1 MVKYCCEICKKNF
14 RLKET
19 YDKHMNKEHS
29 SSYTTD
35 INDITTTENTVLD
48 DVYFSNKTC
57 QELIAICKIQG
68 LKGYSSKNKLE
79 LIGMLS
85 HAKNNNETNN
95 ETNNKTDDNILKID
109 QNVTENKELND
120 MDFSNKTR
128 QELIAICKKQGL
140 KGYSSKNKL
149 ELIRLIGLFSSAK
162 VKPVDNVPISIE
174 DGDIQKNSFYVGD
187 NLELLNKVKSETVH
201 MIYFDPPYNTG
212 RNFHYFKDKFADF
225 PKFMEERIEEC
236 HRVLKKDGNIIIHV
250 EPRISHHIRI
260 ICDKI
265 FGYTNFKNEIV
276 WHSGGNAKNK
286 YQLGRNHDT
295 IIVYGKSSN
304 SKFFPLYKPY
314 TDEYKK
320 GLKMCPYHKKLY
332 STSAAHNSQ
341 PEVNPRPNLIYEWN
355 GNIRQWYFS
364 NEKIKLLHDD
374 NRLEYNTAGIPRIKR
389 FLDEM
394 EGIPVRDTWDD
405 ISSIQNG
412 EKTKYATQ
420 KPIKLLERILALYS
434 CEGDLCM
441 DPFAGSGTLGRACIL
456 MKREYI
462 LFDINPEAKMVYDK
476 DA

>member
-29 SSYTTD
+29 SSYTAD
-35 INDITTTENTVLD
+35 INDITTTENTVID
-48 DVYFSNKTC
+48 DVNLSNKTRR
-57 QELIAICKIQG
+57 ELIAICKKQG

-79 LIGMLS
+79 LIGMLL
-85 HAKNNNETNN
+85 HAKNNN

-149 ELIRLIGLFSSAK
+149 ELIRLLGLLSSAK

-187 NLELLNKVKSETVH
+187 NLELLKKVKSETVH
-201 MIYFDPPYNTG
+201 MIYLDPPYNTG

-236 HRVLKKDGNIIIHV
+236 HRVLKKDGSIIIHV

-320 GLKMCPYHKKLY
+320 NLKMCPYHKKLY